1 MFDNINNVAA
11 EQIKVVKF
19 GGSSLADAEHFKKV
33 REIIEEDPSRRYVV
47 PSAPGKRFKEDEKV
61 TDLLYSCYNLSSQ
74 GEPIDEVFN
83 KIIDRYDSIVNA
95 LNVDL
100 DLSDEY
106 LHIKWSIKH
115 HAGRDYAASRGE
127 YLNGKILA
135 AYLGYDFVDPTVFI
149 KFGDDGVFDA
159 EMTDTLLSAKLAK
172 HERAVVP
179 GFYGSMPNGT
189 IKTFSRG
196 GSDIT
201 GSIVARAVN
210 ADIYENW
217 TDVDGFLMADPR
229 IVDDPKVISTITYKE
244 LRELSYMGAGVLHE
258 DSIFPVRVAGI
269 PINIRNTNNKSS
281 RGTMIVPKAEEFDT
295 SSIITGIAGKKGF
308 SVLIIE
314 KAMMN
319 SETGFGRK
327 VLEAIEEEG
336 ISFEHLPSGIDT
348 MSVVL
353 NSHEISECR
362 ERIKSSIC
370 EAVEPDAI
378 TIEDGLALIAVVGR
392 AMAKTKGTAYR
403 VFKAVAEADIN
414 IKMID
419 QGSSELNII
428 LGVDEADFD
437 SALKAIYAEFVR

>member
-1 MFDNINNVAA
+1 METSYINDR
-11 EQIKVVKF
+11 IKVVKF
-19 GGSSLADAEHFKKV
+19 GGSSLADAEQFKKV
-33 REIIEEDPSRRYVV
+33 RDIVLEDPSRRYVV
-47 PSAPGKRFKEDEKV
+47 PSAPGKRFREDDKV
-61 TDLLYSCYNLSSQ
+61 TDLLYACYNLSAQ

-83 KIIDRYDSIVNA
+83 KIVERYDSIVNA

-135 AYLGYDFVDPTVFI
+135 SYLGYDFVDPTVYI
-149 KFGDDGVFDA
+149 KFGDDGVFDS
-159 EMTDTLLSAKLAK
+159 EITNSLLSAKLAS
-172 HERAVVP
+172 HERAVIP

-201 GSIVARAVN
+201 GSIVARAVR

-229 IVDDPKVISTITYKE
+229 IVEDPKVISTITYRE

-269 PINIRNTNNKSS
+269 PINIRNTNNKLS
-281 RGTMIVPKAEEFDT
+281 RGTMIVPETDEFDT
-295 SSIITGIAGKKGF
+295 SGVITGIAGKKGF
-308 SVLIIE
+308 SVLTIE
-314 KAMMN
+314 KALMN

-353 NSHEISECR
+353 NTHDISEHKKAII
-362 ERIKSSIC
+362 ESIC
-370 EAVEPDAI
+370 ESVNPDSVS
-378 TIEDGLALIAVVGR
+378 IEDGLALIAVVGR
-392 AMAKTKGTAYR
+392 AMAKAKGTAYR
-403 VFKAVAEADIN
+403 VFKAVAEAGIN
-414 IKMID
+414 VKMID

-428 LGVDEADFD
+428 LGVDESDFD
-437 SALKAIYAEFVR
+437 AALNAIYAEFVR

>member
-1 MFDNINNVAA
+1 METSYINDR
-11 EQIKVVKF
+11 IKVVKF
-19 GGSSLADAEHFKKV
+19 GGSSLADAEQFKKV
-33 REIIEEDPSRRYVV
+33 RDIVLEDPSRRYVV
-47 PSAPGKRFKEDEKV
+47 PSAPGKRFREDDKV
-61 TDLLYSCYNLSSQ
+61 TDLLYACYNLSAQ

-83 KIIDRYDSIVNA
+83 KIVERYDSIVNA

-135 AYLGYDFVDPTVFI
+135 SYLGYDFVDPTVYI
-149 KFGDDGVFDA
+149 KFGDDGVFDS
-159 EMTDTLLSAKLAK
+159 EITNSLLSAKLAS
-172 HERAVVP
+172 HERAVIP

-201 GSIVARAVN
+201 GSIVARAVR

-229 IVDDPKVISTITYKE
+229 IVESPKVISTITYRE

-269 PINIRNTNNKSS
+269 PINIRNTNNKLS
-281 RGTMIVPKAEEFDT
+281 RGTMIVPETDEFDT
-295 SSIITGIAGKKGF
+295 SGVITGIAGKKGF
-308 SVLIIE
+308 SVLTIE
-314 KAMMN
+314 KALMN

-353 NSHEISECR
+353 NTHDISEHKKAII
-362 ERIKSSIC
+362 ESIC
-370 EAVEPDAI
+370 ESVNPDSVS
-378 TIEDGLALIAVVGR
+378 IEDGLALIAVVGR
-392 AMAKTKGTAYR
+392 AMAKAKGTAYR
-403 VFKAVAEADIN
+403 VFKAVAEAGIN
-414 IKMID
+414 VKMID

-428 LGVDEADFD
+428 LGVDESDFD
-437 SALKAIYAEFVR
+437 AALNAIYAEFVR

>member
-1 MFDNINNVAA
+1 METSYINDR
-11 EQIKVVKF
+11 IKVVKF
-19 GGSSLADAEHFKKV
+19 GGSSLADAEQFKKV
-33 REIIEEDPSRRYVV
+33 RDIVLEDPSRRYVV
-47 PSAPGKRFKEDEKV
+47 PSAPGKRFREDDKV
-61 TDLLYSCYNLSSQ
+61 TDLLYACYNLSAP

-83 KIIDRYDSIVNA
+83 KIVERYESIVNA

-135 AYLGYDFVDPTVFI
+135 SYLGYDFVDPTVYI
-149 KFGDDGVFDA
+149 KFGDDGVFDS
-159 EMTDTLLSAKLAK
+159 EITNSLLSAKLAS
-172 HERAVVP
+172 HERAVIP

-201 GSIVARAVN
+201 GSIVARAVR

-229 IVDDPKVISTITYKE
+229 IVEDPKVISTITYRE

-269 PINIRNTNNKSS
+269 PINIRNTNNKLS
-281 RGTMIVPKAEEFDT
+281 RGTLIVPETDEFDT
-295 SSIITGIAGKKGF
+295 SGVITGIAGKKGF
-308 SVLIIE
+308 SVLTIE
-314 KAMMN
+314 KALMN

-353 NSHEISECR
+353 NTHDISEHKKAII
-362 ERIKSSIC
+362 ESIC
-370 EAVEPDAI
+370 ESVNPDSVS
-378 TIEDGLALIAVVGR
+378 IEDGLALIAVVGR
-392 AMAKTKGTAYR
+392 AMAKAKGTAYR
-403 VFKAVAEADIN
+403 VFKAVAEAGIN
-414 IKMID
+414 VKMID

-428 LGVDEADFD
+428 LGVDESDFD
-437 SALKAIYAEFVR
+437 AALNAIYAEFVR

>member
-1 MFDNINNVAA
+1 METSYINDR
-11 EQIKVVKF
+11 IKVVKF
-19 GGSSLADAEHFKKV
+19 GGSSLADAEQFKKV
-33 REIIEEDPSRRYVV
+33 RDIVLEDPSRRYVV
-47 PSAPGKRFKEDEKV
+47 PSAPGKRFREDDKV
-61 TDLLYSCYNLSSQ
+61 TDLLYACYNLSAQ

-83 KIIDRYDSIVNA
+83 KIVERYDSIVNA

-135 AYLGYDFVDPTVFI
+135 SYLGYDFVDPTVYI
-149 KFGDDGVFDA
+149 KFGDDGVFDS
-159 EMTDTLLSAKLAK
+159 EITNSLLSAKLTS
-172 HERAVVP
+172 HERAVIP

-201 GSIVARAVN
+201 GSIVARAVR

-229 IVDDPKVISTITYKE
+229 IVEDPKVISTITYRE

-269 PINIRNTNNKSS
+269 PINIRNTNNKLS
-281 RGTMIVPKAEEFDT
+281 RGTMIVPETNEFDT
-295 SSIITGIAGKKGF
+295 SGVITGIAGKKGF
-308 SVLIIE
+308 SVLTIE
-314 KAMMN
+314 KALMN

-353 NSHEISECR
+353 NTHDISEHKKAII
-362 ERIKSSIC
+362 ESIC
-370 EAVEPDAI
+370 ESVNPDSVS
-378 TIEDGLALIAVVGR
+378 IEDGLALVAVVGR

-403 VFKAVAEADIN
+403 VFKAVAEAGIN
-414 IKMID
+414 VKMID

-428 LGVDEADFD
+428 LGVDESDFD
-437 SALKAIYAEFVR
+437 AALNAIYAEFVR